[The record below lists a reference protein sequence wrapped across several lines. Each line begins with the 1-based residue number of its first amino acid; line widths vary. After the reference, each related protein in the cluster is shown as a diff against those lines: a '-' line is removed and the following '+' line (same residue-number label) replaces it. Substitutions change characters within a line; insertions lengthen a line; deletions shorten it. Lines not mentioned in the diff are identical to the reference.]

1 MGGLF
6 GIGVSGLL
14 TAQQQLSTTGHNISN
29 VNTEGYARQRT
40 EQATL
45 NPSFS
50 GAGYIG
56 NGVQTETTVRFY
68 DEFLEDQIRTSNSQ
82 LGKFDRYNNL
92 AAQVDNILAN
102 PDAGLTPTM
111 ESYFN
116 ALQEA
121 NDYPSS
127 AAARSVLLTEANT
140 MANRF
145 QLIQNRFIDLNNQ
158 VNNDLADVASEI
170 SARASSIAD
179 INKEIALQT
188 GAAQGDTPNDALD
201 KREQL
206 IKEISERIEVNVVYQ
221 DNGMANVFIGSGQS
235 LVLGSNSFTM
245 TVENDEY
252 TPRDK
257 RIMLN
262 GATGSIEM
270 TSQVRGGELEGLI
283 NFKSEVLETS
293 FNALGRIAASVTT
306 EVNSQHQLGMTMRE
320 TAPGE
325 FNLGGNFF
333 NDLRGTA
340 TRPLNALNSSNNIGT
355 ASYNFNITDTSV
367 LTTSDYE
374 MVYTTPGGVDTFTM
388 TRLSDGVVFSG
399 TGASAAAAL
408 TSLNNNLANTP
419 ANSIDTAQGISVSL
433 TAGAAASGD
442 RFLIQPTHDQA
453 RDISVEITEVLDIAL
468 ASPISMSQGTN
479 NLGVGTNTGSGDIE
493 FLPFTTPN
501 GSVTNIPITDAG
513 NNQVNIILTYNGT
526 GFDIT
531 SSGAG
536 ASPAEDPGPI
546 AYTTAN
552 SGQTFN
558 LPGANYN
565 NINFILTG
573 APDVGDTF
581 VIGNNTN
588 PHDDN
593 RNGLILANLQT
604 KKSMENSS
612 SDFQRAY
619 GLMVAD
625 VGTRTHSSE
634 VDLAAQT
641 TLKEQAVQ
649 TRESLSGVNLDE
661 EASQLLKFQQAYS
674 AAAKIISTAD
684 EVFQTLL
691 SATS

>member
-1 MGGLF
+1 MAGLF

-40 EQATL
+40 EQSTL

-68 DEFLEDQIRTSNSQ
+68 NEFLEEQIRTSNAQ
-82 LGKFDRYNNL
+82 LGKFDRYNEL
-92 AAQVDNILAN
+92 ASQVDNILAN

-111 ESYFN
+111 EAYFN
-116 ALQEA
+116 AMQEA

-127 AAARSVLLTEANT
+127 AAARSVLLTAANT
-140 MANRF
+140 MADRF

-158 VNNDLADVASEI
+158 VNGDLADVASEI
-170 SARASSIAD
+170 SARADSIAEL
-179 INKEIALQT
+179 NKEIALLT

-235 LVLGSNSFTM
+235 LVLGSNAFTM
-245 TVENDEY
+245 SVENSEY

-262 GATGSIEM
+262 GATGSIDM
-270 TSQVRGGELEGLI
+270 TSQVRGGEMQGLMD
-283 NFKSEVLETS
+283 FKSEVLDTS
-293 FNALGRIAASVTT
+293 FNSLGRIAASIST
-306 EVNSQHQLGMTMRE
+306 EINEQHQLGMTMRE
-320 TAPGE
+320 TNPGE
-325 FNLGGNFF
+325 YNLGGNFF

-340 TRPLNALNSSNNIGT
+340 TRPLNALNSSNNAGT
-355 ASYNFNITDTSV
+355 GFYTFNITDTTV
-367 LTTSDYE
+367 LTASDYE
-374 MVYTTPGGVDTFTM
+374 MEYSAPGGVHTFTM
-388 TRLSDGVVFSG
+388 TRLSDGVTFSG
-399 TGASAAAAL
+399 SDGASIATAL
-408 TSLNNNLANTP
+408 TNLNSDLANTP
-419 ANSIDTAQGISVSL
+419 SNSIDTAQGISVSL
-433 TAGAAASGD
+433 SAGVPTAGD

-453 RDISVEITEVLDIAL
+453 RDLQVEITEVLDIAL
-468 ASPISMSQGTN
+468 ASPINANHATN
-479 NLGVGTNTGSGDIE
+479 GLGVATNAGTGDIE

-501 GSVTNIPITDAG
+501 GNVNNIPITDAG
-513 NNQVNIILTYNGT
+513 NNFVDIVLTYNGA
-526 GFDIT
+526 GFDI
-531 SSGAG
+531 SSTGAG
-536 ASPAEDPGPI
+536 ANPAVGVGPI
-546 AYTTAN
+546 AYTSAN
-552 SGQTFN
+552 SGQTFS
-558 LPGANYN
+558 LPANYA
-565 NINFILTG
+565 NINFKLTG
-573 APDVGDTF
+573 APSFGDQF
-581 VIGNNTN
+581 IFSNNTN
-588 PHDDN
+588 PQDDN
-593 RNGLILANLQT
+593 RNGLNLAELQT

-619 GLMVAD
+619 GLMVSD

-634 VDLAAQT
+634 VDLTAQT
-641 TLKEQAVQ
+641 TLNDQAKQ
-649 TRESLSGVNLDE
+649 TRNALSGVNLDE
-661 EASQLLKFQQAYS
+661 EASQLLRFQQAYS

-691 SATS
+691 TATQ